1 MPRPPRLD
9 VPGLPQHLVARGHD
23 RKECFRREFDRA
35 VYLRYL
41 REALDKSEC
50 EVHAYVL
57 MTNHVHLLATGRK
70 PRSISRLMQFV
81 GRRYCRYVN
90 RVYGRTGALFEGRFK
105 SSLVDSEAYLLACM
119 RYIELNPVRA
129 GMVDHPA
136 GYSWSS
142 FRENASGDPSGL
154 VAPHLE
160 YLRLG
165 GDRGARRA
173 AYTALLNQP
182 LDPNQ
187 LREIR
192 HASAK
197 NGVLGDQSFQEALEL
212 ELDREVAIVA
222 PGRPRKKPKSNLG
235 AEK

>member
-9 VPGLPQHLVARGHD
+9 VPGLPQHLIARGHD
-23 RKECFRREFDRA
+23 RKQCFRRDLDRA

-81 GRRYCRYVN
+81 SRRYCRYVN
-90 RVYGRTGALFEGRFK
+90 RVYRRTGALFEGRFK

-129 GMVDHPA
+129 GMADHPA
-136 GYSWSS
+136 RYTWSS
-142 FRENASGDPSGL
+142 FRENASGDPAGL
-154 VAPHLE
+154 VAPHSE

-165 GDRGARRA
+165 ADRIARRTAYVALLMQPLDANQLDEIRRA
-173 AYTALLNQP
+173 AA
-182 LDPNQ
+182 
-187 LREIR
+187 R
-192 HASAK
+192 
-197 NGVLGDQSFQEALEL
+197 NGVLGDQAFHDALEL
-212 ELDREVAIVA
+212 ELDRKVAIVG
-222 PGRPRKKPKSNLG
+222 PGRPRKPPK
-235 AEK
+235 K

>member
-23 RKECFRREFDRA
+23 RKECFRRELDRA
-35 VYLRYL
+35 VYLKYL
-41 REALDKSEC
+41 REALDKNEC

-70 PRSISRLMQFV
+70 PRSISRLMQSV

-90 RVYGRTGALFEGRFK
+90 RAYQRTGALFEGRFK

-136 GYSWSS
+136 QYSWSS
-142 FRENASGDPSGL
+142 FRENASGDPKGM
-154 VAPHLE
+154 VAPHSE

-165 GDRGARRA
+165 ADRGARRA
-173 AYTALLNQP
+173 AYAALLAQP
-182 LDPNQ
+182 LNSIQ
-187 LREIR
+187 LGEIR
-192 HASAK
+192 RASAK
-197 NGVLGDQSFQEALEL
+197 NGVLGDQSFHEALEL
-212 ELDREVAIVA
+212 ELDRDVAIVA
-222 PGRPRKKPKSNLG
+222 PGRPRNPPKK
-235 AEK
+235 

>member
-23 RKECFRREFDRA
+23 RKDCFRRELDRA
-35 VYLRYL
+35 VYLKYL

-50 EVHAYVL
+50 QVHAYVL
-57 MTNHVHLLATGRK
+57 MTNHVHLLATGSK
-70 PRSISRLMQFV
+70 PRSISRLMQSV

-90 RVYGRTGALFEGRFK
+90 RAYQRSGALFEGRFK

-129 GMVDHPA
+129 GMVDHPSR
-136 GYSWSS
+136 YWWSS
-142 FRENASGDPSGL
+142 FRENASGDPGGL
-154 VAPHLE
+154 VVPHSE

-165 GDRGARRA
+165 PDRGKRRA
-173 AYTALLNQP
+173 AYAALLDQP
-182 LDPNQ
+182 LDSSQ

-197 NGVLGDQSFQEALEL
+197 NGVLGDESFHDALKV
-212 ELDREVAIVA
+212 ELDREVGIVA
-222 PGRPRKKPKSNLG
+222 PGRPRNHAKK
-235 AEK
+235 